1 MHHSF
6 THRSNPIKGAGL
18 VHAAMIVISAWLPY
32 LFGKA
37 LTQDTK
43 LQMLFPPLTKQSHCF
58 TSQFSTR
65 RDQTKSYRFFWH
77 FYFGFAT
84 PYLFP
89 AIHHNAVGQKPW
101 VHSFFG
107 TGFYAFKPCTVFW
120 ESLYSK
126 ISNLE
131 SFYFLLANLLVSSYD
146 LKRI

>member
-1 MHHSF
+1 MR
-6 THRSNPIKGAGL
+6 TL
-18 VHAAMIVISAWLPY
+18 VCPQCPQITTVFLRLC
-32 LFGKA
+32 LFGRA

-65 RDQTKSYRFFWH
+65 WDQTKSYRFFWH

-126 ISNLE
+126 FSILE
-131 SFYFLLANLLVSSYD
+131 SFYFLPADLLVSTYD
-146 LKRI
+146 LKLV